1 MRTQATAP
9 KLKFLKKAEELQPQP
24 CIRGLIYGVPGI
36 GKTTLVG
43 TLPKPL
49 VVIDFEGGAGVRLAG
64 LPDTYIAEVHNY
76 SQLVEV
82 LNELDSIPEIRS
94 IAFDGF
100 SVFVESLLDEITAQR
115 GRETPTFREWNTLT
129 NLIKKVVLKLRKPQ
143 KNLVFTALEKRVKK
157 GDETYIFP
165 ALPNSIRLYL
175 EALVD
180 VVGRVCNEINEP
192 EIAVDFVGLCT
203 SDHVEV
209 KDRSGK
215 LGVEPPYFEDIIKK
229 FSAPAPSL
237 EELFGLEKPTGGEEE
252 KPSEPPITDKQKA
265 YIHKLVKDLG
275 WDEEKYRSWLFDLFR
290 KRSSKELTKH
300 EAKLAIDQLLTL
312 LEEKEGG
319 K

>member
-1 MRTQATAP
+1 MRTQAVAP

-24 CIRGLIYGVPGI
+24 YIRGLIYGVPGI

-100 SVFVESLLDEITAQR
+100 SVFVESLLDEITAKR
-115 GRETPTFREWNTLT
+115 GKETPTFREWNMLT

-180 VVGRVCNEINEP
+180 VVGRVCNDINEP
-192 EIAVDFVGLCT
+192 SVVIDFIGLS

-215 LGVEPPYFEDIIKK
+215 LGIEPPNFEKIIQK
-229 FSAPAPSL
+229 FSAPPPTLAEL
-237 EELFGLEKPTGGEEE
+237 LGVEEAVSGGES
-252 KPSEPPITDKQKA
+252 KEPPITDKQRA

-275 WDEEKYRSWLFDLFR
+275 WDEEKYRSWLFDLFK

-312 LEEKEGG
+312 LEEKEGE